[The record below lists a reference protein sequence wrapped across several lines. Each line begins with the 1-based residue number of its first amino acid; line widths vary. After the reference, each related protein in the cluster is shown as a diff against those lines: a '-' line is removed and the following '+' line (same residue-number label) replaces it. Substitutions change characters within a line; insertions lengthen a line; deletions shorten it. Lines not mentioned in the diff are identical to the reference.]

1 MNASFIHQ
9 LYLVEDS
16 LAGNFALPV
25 PCLSDKTLLVYMDY
39 FYYILGPVY
48 FYKRHCQNT
57 CLSFK
62 YQRVFIDFFFPES
75 PRSTWKTVFEGNCY
89 ISFHILIFLP
99 NI

>member
-1 MNASFIHQ
+1 MLDLWNASFIHQ

-39 FYYILGPVY
+39 FIIFLDQFIFIKDTV
-48 FYKRHCQNT
+48 QNT

-62 YQRVFIDFFFPES
+62 YQES
-75 PRSTWKTVFEGNCY
+75 S
-89 ISFHILIFLP
+89 
-99 NI
+99 